1 MSNSATQQDYTEHLL
16 DGAEYARG
24 FIEIEFALA
33 GLKLDNFWWNVAQ
46 GKGIYVNFP
55 YQLFSVSIGNW
66 TSEAELIDSDLL
78 LELAKGNQRST
89 SILLPKIQRLLK
101 NYVDNRKLTE
111 SKDYMYSGR

>member
-55 YQLFSVSIGNW
+55 Y
-66 TSEAELIDSDLL
+66 
-78 LELAKGNQRST
+78 
-89 SILLPKIQRLLK
+89 
-101 NYVDNRKLTE
+101 
-111 SKDYMYSGR
+111 